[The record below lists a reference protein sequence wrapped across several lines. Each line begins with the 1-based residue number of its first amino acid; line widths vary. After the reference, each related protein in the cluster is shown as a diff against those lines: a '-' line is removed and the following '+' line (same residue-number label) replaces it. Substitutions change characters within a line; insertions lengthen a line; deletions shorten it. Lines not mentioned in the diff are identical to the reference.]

1 MSKSLKI
8 AIILPDTLQRVGL
21 RSILTDYFSLIE
33 ISSFSSYNT
42 FFSSEKDF
50 FDFYFILSDI
60 FVAHPDFFLQKR
72 RKTICIING
81 GSEENNYPLDLAEI
95 RFSIGSNRDPFL
107 NSQLS
112 TMVIPSYF
120 TQEEI
125 VEKLRTIF
133 QEVSRT
139 STHGEKGKE
148 LSAREKDVL
157 RLVVM
162 GLINKEIADTLY
174 ISLNTV
180 LTHRKNITS
189 KLGIKTIPGLTFY
202 AITNGLMEND

>member
-8 AIILPDTLQRVGL
+8 AIILPDALQRVGL
-21 RSILTDYFSLIE
+21 RSILADYFLPVE
-33 ISSFSSYNT
+33 ISFFSSYNI
-42 FFSSEKDF
+42 FIPSEKDF
-50 FDFYFILSDI
+50 FDFYFITPDI
-60 FVAHPDFFLQKR
+60 FVVHSDFFLQKR
-72 RKTICIING
+72 TKTICVINEG
-81 GSEENNYPLDLAEI
+81 IPPLSKEGLYSPSLGEI
-95 RFSIGSNRDPFL
+95 EGA
-107 NSQLS
+107 NSQFSTKVLQSNLS
-112 TMVIPSYF
+112 
-120 TQEEI
+120 QEEI
-125 VEKLRTIF
+125 VEKLRAIF
-133 QEVSRT
+133 QETAGRE
-139 STHGEKGKE
+139 STYSVNGKE

-202 AITNGLMEND
+202 AITNGLMTSG